1 MRLTVLHVKLVH
13 TLIFVVLSG
22 CVLYILVSGAFNR
35 ITPWTWIAV
44 AAIVIEGLV
53 LAASGGRCP
62 LTAVAERLGASD
74 GSVADIFLP
83 RWFADRIFP
92 ICGTLYL
99 ISCVVVVVRLMGR

>member
-1 MRLTVLHVKLVH
+1 MRLTILHVKLVH
-13 TLIFVVLSG
+13 TLIFVVLSA
-22 CVLYILVSGAFNR
+22 CVLYILVSGALDH
-35 ITPWTWIAV
+35 ITVWTWIAA

-62 LTAVAERLGASD
+62 LTAVAERLGAAD

-99 ISCVVVVVRLMGR
+99 IGCVIVTIRLVGK